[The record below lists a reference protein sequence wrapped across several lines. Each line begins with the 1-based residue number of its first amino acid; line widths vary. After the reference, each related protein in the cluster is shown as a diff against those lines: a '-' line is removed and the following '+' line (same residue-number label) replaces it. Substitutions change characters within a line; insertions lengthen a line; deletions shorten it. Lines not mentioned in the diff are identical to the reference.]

1 MADIICRW
9 RNATPKTVCQFV
21 SVLPKEQMSSERFRD
36 IMDKQ
41 TLFPD
46 FFHTSYQLACQ
57 LGLYCEEDGL
67 YVPRF
72 SSDIDES
79 EARAYLSHW
88 IRWYYAPNPFTKSLK
103 SSDTPKYVVSELLLY
118 VQEHGATPIKEAL
131 EYIYDDKMGNLDIV
145 INALNNFSQILK
157 VENQIVD
164 LTDNFKEYMYDM
176 PRRNDRDSFFKNF
189 NKNKLEQSSLQGKG
203 PLQVIYYGAPGT
215 GKSYEI
221 NRQSAGYPT
230 FRTTFHP
237 DSDYASFV
245 GAYKPIS
252 KKGNWVTRAVDRSG
266 EILTEK
272 VLKDNE
278 GKVVSDSKIVYEY
291 TFQTF
296 LKAYQKAWEEQTKEN
311 PSKVFLVI
319 EELNRGNCAQ
329 IFGDLFQ
336 LLDRNENG
344 FSQYAI
350 DADADMGAELGT
362 VLKNLDILKS
372 DFINSQYPGTEDMV
386 SDVKEGR
393 KLLLPNNLH
402 IWATMNTSDQSLFPI
417 DSAFKRRWDWKYVK
431 ISDAGLNYKIAVN
444 GNEYDWW
451 SFIKSINYMIGKD
464 LDQEDKQLGY
474 FFAKTNRD
482 ENGNYLISADSF
494 LSKVIFFI
502 YNDVYKDYGFDD
514 AIFQDEEGELIEFAD
529 YFDDMGNADQEKVER
544 FIKNV
549 IKKGENL
556 KLISYTRS
564 PEDETAD

>member
-1 MADIICRW
+1 MADSHLQVNYDGTVSDERTNLLPNSKEFKTNLLRQLFTINNW
-9 RNATPKTVCQFV
+9 RVESIDNPTGCLWKIVVRNNTDSEYKINLLLSSIRDEARQPDEFKTQFGGKIEFSNIEDGWV
-21 SVLPKEQMSSERFRD
+21 NIPLGVYMKEADAPLNKCLFAAFSIEGINFLGNPSFRGVRT
-36 IMDKQ
+36 KG
-41 TLFPD
+41 L
-46 FFHTSYQLACQ
+46 QLAQSIGFIENENCIVFRPEFI
-57 LGLYCEEDGL
+57 Y
-67 YVPRF
+67 
-72 SSDIDES
+72 
-79 EARAYLSHW
+79 
-88 IRWYYAPNPFTKSLK
+88 
-103 SSDTPKYVVSELLLY
+103 YVVNIYARKQSNVYNSEF
-118 VQEHGATPIKEAL
+118 VE
-131 EYIYDDKMGNLDIV
+131 DKPLGTE
-145 INALNNFSQILK
+145 S
-157 VENQIVD
+157 
-164 LTDNFKEYMYDM
+164 
-176 PRRNDRDSFFKNF
+176 
-189 NKNKLEQSSLQGKG
+189 
-203 PLQVIYYGAPGT
+203 LQVIYYGAPGT

-221 NRQSAGYPT
+221 NRQRAGYPT

-350 DADADMGAELGT
+350 DADSDMGAELGA
-362 VLKNLDILKS
+362 VLKNLDIHNP

-431 ISDAGLNYKIAVN
+431 ISDAGLDYKIAVN
-444 GNEYDWW
+444 SNEYDWW

-544 FIKNV
+544 FVKNV
-549 IKKGENL
+549 IKKGEDL
-556 KLISYTRS
+556 KLISYTPS